1 MSTAVNEE
9 PVARVRHF
17 PITVAIWEKQ
27 SAEGRPYF
35 TFSVQRSYRAPDGNW
50 QNANS
55 FFAAHAQHL
64 KMAIDDAWRWIE
76 KRNRE
81 LIQEGRQTDATG
93 EVSDAVVEGDIPF

>member
-1 MSTAVNEE
+1 MSTTVNEE
-9 PVARVRHF
+9 PVARVRHW
-17 PITVAIWEKQ
+17 PITLSIWQRE

-35 TFSVQRSYRAPDGNW
+35 TFSLQRSYRDQNNEW

-64 KMAIDDAWRWIE
+64 KTAIDDAWRWIE

-81 LIQEGRQTDATG
+81 LAQEGRLPDATG
-93 EVSDAVVEGDIPF
+93 DVPDAVVDTEIPF